1 VRRASIIFVSLVG
14 AVALLASSSSVRAV
28 PADEPVEPP
37 AQLEVC
43 KAEDGRIE
51 AADLPRVVEPESC
64 SLEGD
69 TIVDEGVGALVPG
82 RGMSVYAEFLT
93 PRGGQELT
101 LTHRE
106 DGTVEL
112 GEVGEEAVSSDGFSG
127 AESARRRV
135 CSDPRFTD
143 LRYRVEVEDGYS
155 YRFNRRSARGVIGRT
170 AATNAVR
177 RGGRNIATTHND
189 CRMGDRNPAGV
200 AFLGNTRR
208 HANATRRACGPND
221 GLNVVSFGRLAG
233 RRTLA
238 LVCTW
243 SVFMPGQQYL
253 VVEASDVRINRRNT
267 TRWTVRPNRSRCRN
281 RFDLESVMTHE
292 FGHTFGLGD
301 VRERF
306 HPNLTMS
313 RLINGP
319 CQSSERT
326 LGRGD
331 VLGIEAKY

>member
-1 VRRASIIFVSLVG
+1 MRRASIICVSLVG

-101 LTHRE
+101 ITHRE

-112 GEVGEEAVSSDGFSG
+112 GEVGEEAVSSEGFSG
-127 AESARRRV
+127 EVSARRRP
-135 CSDPRFTD
+135 CSDPAFND
-143 LRYRVEVEDGYS
+143 LPYRVEVEDGYS
-155 YRFNRRSARGVIGRT
+155 YRFNRRSARGVIAPRD
-170 AATNAVR
+170 AANAVR
-177 RGGRNIATTHND
+177 RGGINMARTHND
-189 CRMGDRNPAGV
+189 CRLGDRNPAGV
-200 AFLGNTRR
+200 AFQGATRR
-208 HANATRRACGPND
+208 HANVTFRRACGRND
-221 GLNVVSFGRLAG
+221 GLNVVSFGPLAG
-233 RRTLA
+233 RTLA
-238 LVCTW
+238 AVCTW
-243 SVFMPGQQYL
+243 SVFRPGQHNAVL
-253 VVEASDVRINRRNT
+253 ASDVRINRHN
-267 TRWTVRPNRSRCRN
+267 TRWTVRPFRPRCRG

-313 RLINGP
+313 DLINGP
-319 CQSSERT
+319 CQGSERT

>member
-1 VRRASIIFVSLVG
+1 MRRASIIFVSLVG

-43 KAEDGRIE
+43 KAEDGPIE

-82 RGMSVYAEFLT
+82 RGMSVYAELLT

-101 LTHRE
+101 ITHRE

-112 GEVGEEAVSSDGFSG
+112 GEVGEEAVSSGGFSG
-127 AESARRRV
+127 AVSARRRP
-135 CSDPRFTD
+135 CSDPAFTD
-143 LRYRVEVEDGYS
+143 LPYRVEVEDGYN
-155 YRFNRRSARGVIGRT
+155 YRFNRRSARGALAPR
-170 AATNAVR
+170 AAANAVR
-177 RGGRNIATTHND
+177 RGGRNIARTHNN

-200 AFLGNTRR
+200 AFRGATRR
-208 HANATRRACGPND
+208 HANVTFRRSCGRND
-221 GLNVVSFGRLAG
+221 ELNVVSFGRLAG
-233 RRTLA
+233 RGTLA
-238 LVCTW
+238 VACTW
-243 SVFMPGQQYL
+243 TVFRPGQYNS
-253 VVEASDVRINRRNT
+253 VVASDVRINRRNT
-267 TRWTVRPNRSRCRN
+267 RWTVRPFRPRCRG
-281 RFDLESVMTHE
+281 RYDLESVMTHE

-313 RLINGP
+313 SRLNGP
-319 CQSSERT
+319 CQGSERT